1 MGLLSELAILL
12 HQNSYPSIPL
22 EYESSHYMI
31 CPFNALPLKILYTDL
46 WICLTNIDLKFLYLN
61 N

>member
-1 MGLLSELAILL
+1 MGLLSELAIFL

-31 CPFNALPLKILYTDL
+31 CPLNALPLKIFYTDL
-46 WICLTNIDLKFLYLN
+46 LFNQY
-61 N
+61 